1 MKKWMIL
8 FCSCIIMQVAYTQN
22 LLVDD
27 IPNLKKGIYKT
38 YQEFKFNSPSI
49 PLDYDIQ
56 EEIILYTNLMQTAT
70 YTNRDTAYTLNID
83 KEKTNEIGT
92 VWGFCDGTNVF
103 INRETSVSSGKV
115 IFKPYSKFYKI
126 LFIGRYCY
134 FRLAYR
140 SGGGLTYGILAID
153 FNTGELLE
161 LNKKK
166 LKKYISK
173 DAELMQDY
181 NNDELWKSGTDVTC
195 FRFLKLYSEKHQD
208 EIIRK

>member
-1 MKKWMIL
+1 
-8 FCSCIIMQVAYTQN
+8 MQAAYSQN
-22 LLVDD
+22 LIVDD

-56 EEIILYTNLMQTAT
+56 KEIILYTNLMQTAT

-83 KEKTNEIGT
+83 KEKANEIGP

-103 INRETSVSSGKV
+103 INRETSISSGKV

-134 FRLAYR
+134 CTVGYR
-140 SGGGLTYGILAID
+140 SGGGFTYGLLGID
-153 FNTGELLE
+153 FNTGELLDI
-161 LNKKK
+161 NKKR

-173 DAELMQDY
+173 DAEIMQDY
-181 NNDELWKSGTDVTC
+181 NNDELWNSGTDSTC